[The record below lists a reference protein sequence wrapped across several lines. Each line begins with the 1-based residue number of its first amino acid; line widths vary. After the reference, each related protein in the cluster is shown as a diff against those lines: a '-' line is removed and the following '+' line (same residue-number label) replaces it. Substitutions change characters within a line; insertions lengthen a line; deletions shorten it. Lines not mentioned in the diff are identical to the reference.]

1 MKTRRFD
8 FNYRPLQLT
17 YGISVFGSV
26 PGKQDYNA
34 DEDTYTPDYTITP
47 LVLQPSVSIRDKDEV
62 LESGNVNAELANVKW
77 YEGSST
83 SPIGT
88 ESTDY
93 EIIQDG
99 DTKGQIKIKKN
110 ATVNNPITMRF
121 YGEYVDSR
129 TGQIF
134 VINMSYLIQCKNST
148 ECVPVL
154 DVNAADVTIYNPLK
168 DVDIQTVTASLR
180 IGAKECD
187 TSKRKFVWEVYR
199 TEDAMWTEVGQD
211 ELDYDITL
219 SDDGTSCTV
228 DRSLMG
234 EALYMRCR
242 AKYSK
247 SGDPDSIELID
258 ASPCKL
264 FAFVRRIPKFEF
276 NIMGVP
282 ANIPSGTPEINPE
295 AQIWDTNGLLDNV
308 EKELMVLWYTAENK
322 SAGSLTYKQ
331 VAEGIMP
338 VLKTDMMN
346 DTLGGMVGLDVVDRG
361 PAGAWAD
368 TDGSLFVTAN
378 DELILI
384 K

>member
-187 TSKRKFVWEVYR
+187 ASKRKFVWEVYR

-247 SGDPDSIELID
+247 SVDPDSIELTD

>member
-88 ESTDY
+88 ESTDF

-187 TSKRKFVWEVYR
+187 ASKRKFVWEVYR

-247 SGDPDSIELID
+247 SGDPDNIELTD

-308 EKELMVLWYTAENK
+308 EKELMVVWYTAENK

-331 VAEGIMP
+331 VAEGIRP

>member
-62 LESGNVNAELANVKW
+62 LKSGNVNAELANVKW

-187 TSKRKFVWEVYR
+187 ASKRKFVWEVYR
-199 TEDAMWTEVGQD
+199 TEDAVWTAVGQD

-247 SGDPDSIELID
+247 SGDPDSIELAD

-338 VLKTDMMN
+338 VIKTDMMN

>member
-62 LESGNVNAELANVKW
+62 LKSGNVNAELANVKW

-88 ESTDY
+88 ENTDF
-93 EIIQDG
+93 EIVQDG

-187 TSKRKFVWEVYR
+187 ASKRKFVWEVYR
-199 TEDAMWTEVGQD
+199 TEDAVWTEVGQD

-247 SGDPDSIELID
+247 SGDPDSIVLTD

>member
-62 LESGNVNAELANVKW
+62 LKSGNVNAELANVKW

-168 DVDIQTVTASLR
+168 DVDIQTVNASLR

-187 TSKRKFVWEVYR
+187 KSKRKFVWEVYR
-199 TEDAMWTEVGQD
+199 TEDAVWTEVGQD

-247 SGDPDSIELID
+247 SGDPDIIELTD

>member
-168 DVDIQTVTASLR
+168 DVDIQTVTASLQ

-187 TSKRKFVWEVYR
+187 ASKRKFVWEVYR

-228 DRSLMG
+228 DRSLMV

-247 SGDPDSIELID
+247 SGDPDSIELTD
-258 ASPCKL
+258 ASPCKF

>member
-88 ESTDY
+88 ESTDF
-93 EIIQDG
+93 EIVQDG
-99 DTKGQIKIKKN
+99 GTKGQIKIKKN

-187 TSKRKFVWEVYR
+187 KSKRKFVWEVYR

-247 SGDPDSIELID
+247 SGDPDSIELAD

>member
-34 DEDTYTPDYTITP
+34 NEDTYTPDYTITP

-62 LESGNVNAELANVKW
+62 LKSGNVNAELANVKW

-187 TSKRKFVWEVYR
+187 ASKRKFVWEVYR

-247 SGDPDSIELID
+247 SGDPDSIELTD

>member
-62 LESGNVNAELANVKW
+62 LKSGNVNAELANVKW

-247 SGDPDSIELID
+247 SGDPGSIELTD
-258 ASPCKL
+258 VSPCKL

-338 VLKTDMMN
+338 VIKTDMMN